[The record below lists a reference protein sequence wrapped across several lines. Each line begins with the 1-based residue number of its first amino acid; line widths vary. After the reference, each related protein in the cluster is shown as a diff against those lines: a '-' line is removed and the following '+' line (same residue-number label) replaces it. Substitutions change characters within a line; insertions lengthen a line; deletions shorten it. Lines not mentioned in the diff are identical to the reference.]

1 MRLVASVAVVFLR
14 SSADASAALVA
25 VQQWQIQV
33 KQHDTSALKTLAVL
47 QVSGEG
53 GGVKAG
59 KPWAQ
64 KAQMRTAQMR
74 LT

>member
-53 GGVKAG
+53 GG
-59 KPWAQ
+59 
-64 KAQMRTAQMR
+64 
-74 LT
+74 